1 MNEKDCTK
9 VKTLA
14 EHTIAECRQQGF
26 TLHEMQAFLT
36 LIQLEVMRREEKLK
50 DESF

>member
-1 MNEKDCTK
+1 MKEIDCTK

-14 EHTIAECRQQGF
+14 EHTIAQCRQQGF
-26 TLHEMQAFLT
+26 TLHEMQSFLT
-36 LIQLEVMRREEKLK
+36 LIQIEVMHREEKLK